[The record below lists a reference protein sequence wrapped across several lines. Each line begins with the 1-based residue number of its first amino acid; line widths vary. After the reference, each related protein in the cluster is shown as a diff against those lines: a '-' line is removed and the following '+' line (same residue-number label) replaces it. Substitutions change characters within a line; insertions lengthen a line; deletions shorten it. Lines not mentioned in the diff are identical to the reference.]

1 MQPVYSFLATI
12 VLDHCRGGDGALQ
25 QPGGAGAQHGELQ
38 EHRPLHTSQYI
49 FLYLVSTP
57 ASQQQGP
64 EWNQSQHCTMFE
76 LELLLNPGP
85 AALLQCCSVLW
96 SFVLWRC
103 ERVVGRKYYKCSNGE
118 PSLQVRCPP
127 LYCYD

>member
-85 AALLQCCSVLW
+85 GCSAPMLF
-96 SFVLWRC
+96 SFVEFC
-103 ERVVGRKYYKCSNGE
+103 VMA
-118 PSLQVRCPP
+118 VRAGGW
-127 LYCYD
+127 